1 MSSSN
6 FNPKKDP
13 QTSLRTCPTPCHPPT
28 KIWIVCSF
36 AFCLITSWITDLQVE
51 VSFFAC
57 LSSCLRNECFVADP
71 PGEGGGGTP
80 GNSWWW
86 CAARF
91 FILQILTLFD
101 LFRPKNVIFH
111 SCFQTRP
118 LKSTPVFTTSSP
130 GRFSLAL
137 EVGREK
143 ALALDG
149 HMTIQHP
156 EFVGVINKHTIA
168 FDAINKT
175 SKMAGRPE
183 FLSALRRV
191 GFSLSNG
198 NFSSSS

>member
-1 MSSSN
+1 MSVFLRVSARIFETN
-6 FNPKKDP
+6 V
-13 QTSLRTCPTPCHPPT
+13 SL
-28 KIWIVCSF
+28 
-36 AFCLITSWITDLQVE
+36 QM
-51 VSFFAC
+51 
-57 LSSCLRNECFVADP
+57 P
-71 PGEGGGGTP
+71 PGGGVLQGILGGGVPP
-80 GNSWWW
+80 G
-86 CAARF
+86 
-91 FILQILTLFD
+91 LQILTLFD